1 MLQIPFVLVER
12 RIKAT
17 EDIGI
22 IRRVLQGQKSLNGEK
37 QSVLGCHGAQ
47 NSPGRE
53 AFVVHMHMWA
63 RSPAWPG
70 KGSFG
75 LFYSSLV
82 GKRSNPRINNFNNKP
97 SKVKGI

>member
-53 AFVVHMHMWA
+53 AFIVHMHMWA